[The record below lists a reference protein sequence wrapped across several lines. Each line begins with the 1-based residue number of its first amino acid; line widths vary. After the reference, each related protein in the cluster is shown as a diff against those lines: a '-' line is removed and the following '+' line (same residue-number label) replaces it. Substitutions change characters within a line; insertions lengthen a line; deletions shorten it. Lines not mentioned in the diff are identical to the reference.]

1 MSIAQIEHAVLAPS
15 LLSARIKKSAENQV
29 VLPRRTLVFGP
40 GSASANLESG
50 ESDPPACL
58 QVCLVPGGRYLF
70 ARFAQPNGLSVWDLG
85 LNSTEPAP
93 SSPLA
98 VVEGPYDGIISTTPT
113 PDGLGIRICTYFN
126 R

>member
-1 MSIAQIEHAVLAPS
+1 MSIAQIEHAVLSPS
-15 LLSARIKKSAENQV
+15 LLSARIKKSPENQV
-29 VLPRRTLVFGP
+29 VLPKRTQIIAP
-40 GSASANLESG
+40 GSARTSSESG
-50 ESDPPACL
+50 ESHPPACL

-70 ARFAQPNGLSVWDLG
+70 ARFAQPNGLSLWDLG
-85 LNSTEPAP
+85 FNAADPAP

>member
-15 LLSARIKKSAENQV
+15 LLSARIKKSPEDQV
-29 VLPRRTLVFGP
+29 VLPKRTQVLGP
-40 GSASANLESG
+40 GSASTRWEFE

-70 ARFAQPNGLSVWDLG
+70 ARFDQPNGLSLWDLG
-85 LNSTEPAP
+85 LNAADPVP

-113 PDGLGIRICTYFN
+113 PDGLGIRICTYYN
-126 R
+126 M